1 MREKLETLP
10 VTELRE
16 MAKSQ
21 GIKGTSSMRKAELVD
36 ILCAH
41 AEKNEKKE
49 AAPKDPE
56 PGPARN
62 PQVSRKR
69 EHPGRRPPDRPGSMA
84 DPTMEK
90 RRQTRPGGAPGLTIR
105 TASPDRLSLEP
116 TIMATPSSRVR
127 QPRLLLQRF
136 LRVPAKSAPT
146 AAR

>member
-56 PGPARN
+56 PGPAQESAGVQETRA
-62 PQVSRKR
+62 SRETTARPSR
-69 EHPGRRPPDRPGSMA
+69 EHGGSYDGKTQANEARR
-84 DPTMEK
+84 
-90 RRQTRPGGAPGLTIR
+90 
-105 TASPDRLSLEP
+105 
-116 TIMATPSSRVR
+116 SSRPYDKNGQSR
-127 QPRLLLQRF
+127 PSQPRTYNNGYAQQPSAAAPAPATA
-136 LRVPAKSAPT
+136 VPAGEREESP
-146 AAR
+146 